1 MSPAGSIR
9 SRLVHSDIK
18 RCQNGSLAS
27 AAFCIFCRRSDAWR
41 DPTAVAKSSI
51 PPARLTFEQSDSSGE
66 ALPREQKSSPRIGI
80 LAVETEF
87 IHHHYPSASRMQRKE
102 FLRVDALARRVRA
115 LRYTAVDWLKKV
127 ESLLLRVENYYPLSK
142 YSRT

>member
-1 MSPAGSIR
+1 
-9 SRLVHSDIK
+9 
-18 RCQNGSLAS
+18 
-27 AAFCIFCRRSDAWR
+27 
-41 DPTAVAKSSI
+41 
-51 PPARLTFEQSDSSGE
+51 
-66 ALPREQKSSPRIGI
+66 